1 MYQAFKFGSLKTQE
15 ELNILDDYFLDQSY
29 VDNFK
34 FSVYDLCLFKYLQS
48 SEENLDNCVNLK
60 RWQNH
65 IEHLSKDES
74 QGNQKNLKL
83 ENVVDL
89 LSKNIK
95 VPNIPGSKCKNV
107 SGYGVIFFIISFCSS
122 LASLPVS
129 ENMIFKTLKKSLEFS
144 PKQHWIK
151 TVRKVNNLQPVSRAT
166 HVSIKIQKVRSQ

>member
-48 SEENLDNCVNLK
+48 LEENLDNHVNLK

-65 IEHLSKDES
+65 IEHLSKGEP
-74 QGNQKNLKL
+74 QGNQKSLKL

-107 SGYGVIFFIISFCSS
+107 SGCGVKSFHYLFLFLIGFFACF
-122 LASLPVS
+122 
-129 ENMIFKTLKKSLEFS
+129 
-144 PKQHWIK
+144 
-151 TVRKVNNLQPVSRAT
+151 RK
-166 HVSIKIQKVRSQ
+166 HDI